1 MRILIRFGAA
11 ALVAAG
17 ITQFASAQVITNENY
32 DRGLRYGNITAPFDG
47 APYNARYNYSL
58 GNANF
63 YFNGSARNMYYLDY
77 LDRVDRAAK
86 FGYPM
91 PVDPLFGGP
100 PIPHPDPTVTPPR
113 TFIGG
118 LIQSLRRQ

>member
-1 MRILIRFGAA
+1 MTTLSRLGAA
-11 ALVAAG
+11 LLVCAG
-17 ITQFASAQVITNENY
+17 ATQFASAQVITNGEIE
-32 DRGLRYGNITAPFDG
+32 RGLRPGSPAGSD
-47 APYNARYNYSL
+47 PYTARYSYGL
-58 GNANF
+58 GDAYF
-63 YFNGSARNMYYLDY
+63 YVNGNSKQLAYLDY

-91 PVDPLFGGP
+91 PVDPFFGGP

-118 LIQSLRRQ
+118 MIQSLRRR

>member
-1 MRILIRFGAA
+1 MTTFSRLGVAV
-11 ALVAAG
+11 LVCAG
-17 ITQFASAQVITNENY
+17 VAQFASAQVTTNGEIE
-32 DRGLRYGNITAPFDG
+32 RGLRFGGGVSFDN
-47 APYNARYNYSL
+47 ASYTARYSYGLGDAYS
-58 GNANF
+58 
-63 YFNGSARNMYYLDY
+63 YINGSSKQLAYLDY

-91 PVDPLFGGP
+91 PVDPFFGGP

-118 LIQSLRRQ
+118 MIRSLRRN

>member
-1 MRILIRFGAA
+1 MTTLCRLGA
-11 ALVAAG
+11 ALVVCAG
-17 ITQFASAQVITNENY
+17 ATQLASAQVITNGDIE
-32 DRGLRYGNITAPFDG
+32 RGLRPGAPPFTEPWTQRYSYDLGQAPF
-47 APYNARYNYSL
+47 YL
-58 GNANF
+58 
-63 YFNGSARNMYYLDY
+63 NGSSRQLTYLDY

-91 PVDPLFGGP
+91 PVDPFFGGP

-118 LIQSLRRQ
+118 MIMSLRRR

>member
-1 MRILIRFGAA
+1 MTTLSRLGAA
-11 ALVAAG
+11 VLVCAG
-17 ITQFASAQVITNENY
+17 VNQLASAQVITNGEY
-32 DRGLRYGNITAPFDG
+32 ERGLRYGGGVSFDNES
-47 APYNARYNYSL
+47 YSARYNYSL

-63 YFNGSARNMYYLDY
+63 YLNGSSKQMVYLDY

-91 PVDPLFGGP
+91 PVDPFFGGP
-100 PIPHPDPTVTPPR
+100 PIPHPDPTVAPPR

-118 LIQSLRRQ
+118 MIRSLRRQ